1 MALFKKR
8 DEKNL
13 KLGDSKLPELP
24 QLPVLPELPENEYGE
39 ENDFSGKIP
48 QLPRFSTDSLGQKF
62 SQNTIKEA
70 ITGKKEERVF
80 ADEFEDEKEETQ
92 MMQKPSMNFKYP
104 IPKKITRDF
113 EYDREISP
121 RRREAESIFVR
132 MDKFQEGLNSLEN
145 AKKQIS
151 EIEKLMKNIREI
163 KQAEEKELESWERQ
177 IQIAKSQID
186 KVDKSVF
193 SRLE

>member
-1 MALFKKR
+1 MALFKKKE
-8 DEKNL
+8 DF
-13 KLGDSKLPELP
+13 SKLPELP
-24 QLPVLPELPENEYGE
+24 RLPELPENEYSE
-39 ENDFSGKIP
+39 EDEEKFSVPK
-48 QLPRFSTDSLGQKF
+48 LPRFPNDSLGQKF

-70 ITGKKEERVF
+70 VTGKKEDRVF
-80 ADEFEDEKEETQ
+80 ADEFEEPEEEQEQ
-92 MMQKPSMNFKYP
+92 MMQKPSRSFEYP
-104 IPKKITRDF
+104 SPKKITSHETF
-113 EYDREISP
+113 QP
-121 RRREAESIFVR
+121 RKESGPIFVR

-145 AKKQIS
+145 AKKQIF

-163 KQAEEKELESWERQ
+163 KEAEEKELESWERQ